1 LARASKGVDGR
12 AKPGHDG
19 ANWQGRHV
27 LPAVAIIAAA
37 ALILVWMGRLPIC
50 KCGYVKLWHGA
61 VQSAENSQH
70 LTDWYTPSHIV
81 HGFLFYAGLW
91 LLSRVTGLRMSVGLR
106 LVLALLLEASWE
118 VAENTDA
125 VIQRYREATIALDY
139 YGDSVLNSVADMLA
153 MIVGFLLAWR
163 LPVLATVATPLVLE
177 LGVGYWIRDNLTLNI
192 IMLLYPLEAI
202 LTARRHGTT
211 WRSSGS

>member
-1 LARASKGVDGR
+1 MRGFEESATSCPGLARASKGVDGR

-106 LVLALLLEASWE
+106 LVS
-118 VAENTDA
+118 
-125 VIQRYREATIALDY
+125 RCC
-139 YGDSVLNSVADMLA
+139 
-153 MIVGFLLAWR
+153 WR
-163 LPVLATVATPLVLE
+163 RAGKSPRTRT
-177 LGVGYWIRDNLTLNI
+177 R
-192 IMLLYPLEAI
+192 
-202 LTARRHGTT
+202 
-211 WRSSGS
+211 